1 MRRRIQ
7 DPGSPGLFMPP
18 KANPVDI
25 IAFIDGGA
33 RGNPGPAGYGV
44 YIRDSKGGVVA
55 ELSKFLGVQ
64 TNNVAEYSGLVAAL
78 EFAIQN
84 GYKNVQ
90 VVSDSELLVKQMRGQ
105 YKVNSP
111 DLKPLHERARTM
123 SRKLESFD
131 IRHVLRAQNKDADR
145 LANRAMDE
153 GMGKPA
159 SSMSAGRQTPAPSD
173 NGQLLNGIV
182 KGGVVHF
189 LGEDLPEGTLVTVSK
204 KE

>member
-1 MRRRIQ
+1 
-7 DPGSPGLFMPP
+7 MPP
-18 KANPVDI
+18 KANPFDI

-78 EFAIQN
+78 EFAFQN

-145 LANRAMDE
+145 LANHAMDE
-153 GMGKPA
+153 GMGRPTSA
-159 SSMSAGRQTPAPSD
+159 SSSAMRPTGTA
-173 NGQLLNGIV
+173 NGKRLNGIV
-182 KGGVVHF
+182 KGGVIHF
-189 LGEDLPEGTLVTVSK
+189 LGEDLPEGTLVTISK
-204 KE
+204 KD